1 MLVSKL
7 PSHILALLSII
18 MPMLTEGGKRM
29 LQKVLLKMRKEH
41 TKDWGEDPDWGSED
55 DERMID
61 GMRKEV
67 VKYLQRMP
75 ACVVL
80 EMEDQRL
87 KRKRQREEAKKK
99 KKKDVVPM
107 ADDDESGSGRT
118 TEREDAKEFWD
129 DVAKRVAA
137 NKRARASASSAP
149 KSKAQGVKKS
159 QGAKKWSPPKAL
171 ALT

>member
-7 PSHILALLSII
+7 PSHILALPSLI
-18 MPMLTEGGKRM
+18 MPMLTEGRKRM
-29 LQKVLLKMRKEH
+29 LQKLLLKMCKEH

-75 ACVVL
+75 ARVVL

-87 KRKRQREEAKKK
+87 KRKRQREEAKK

-129 DVAKRVAA
+129 DVAKRLAA

-159 QGAKKWSPPKAL
+159 QGAKK
-171 ALT
+171 